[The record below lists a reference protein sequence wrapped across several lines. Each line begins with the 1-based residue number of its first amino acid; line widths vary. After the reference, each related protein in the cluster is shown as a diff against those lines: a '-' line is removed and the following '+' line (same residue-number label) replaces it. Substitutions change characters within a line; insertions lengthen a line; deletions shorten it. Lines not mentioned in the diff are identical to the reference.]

1 MWAHVQARH
10 RDGLPVV
17 RIASTIP
24 MEGKLGPSFIVIIDL
39 IGSCDNVI
47 CACTLHDLVQS
58 SYCCKNTSDVYK
70 TKSMPCVV
78 VVVDD
83 MTRMQRQQPWGQIER
98 INHIYNGRHEPS
110 PDTFMSKRG
119 FLPLCHYLLAS
130 LTYQA

>member
-1 MWAHVQARH
+1 MGTSHFRGFDIDYVLRLVKRVHVGSCSSSAP
-10 RDGLPVV
+10 DGLPVV

-39 IGSCDNVI
+39 TRSCDNVI
-47 CACTLHDLVQS
+47 CACTLHDLVQP

-83 MTRMQRQQPWGQIER
+83 MTRMQ
-98 INHIYNGRHEPS
+98 
-110 PDTFMSKRG
+110 
-119 FLPLCHYLLAS
+119 
-130 LTYQA
+130 